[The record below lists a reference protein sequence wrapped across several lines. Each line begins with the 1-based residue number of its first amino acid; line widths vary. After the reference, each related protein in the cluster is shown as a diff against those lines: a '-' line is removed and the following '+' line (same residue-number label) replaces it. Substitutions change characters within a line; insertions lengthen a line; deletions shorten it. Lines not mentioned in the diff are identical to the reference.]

1 MSETADIIVIGGGI
15 AGISAAA
22 ELATDA
28 RVLVLE
34 AEPQMGYHSTGR
46 SAAIYI
52 RNYGNAVL
60 RAINALSEPVLAQ
73 PDGISDH
80 SLLSPRGELLIAS
93 EDELPSLEAY
103 EAGATGLERL
113 TGAEAARIV
122 PILRPEPIAAAIYER
137 DAQSIDVD
145 RMLQG
150 YARLLKARG
159 GRIVTG
165 TRVSSITRDGGVWQI
180 AAGATQYAAPTVVNA
195 AGAWADE
202 VAALAGLDRIG
213 LQPMR
218 RSAALLKLGPEHD
231 VESWPLFGTTA
242 ETWYAKPDAGRLMVS
257 PADEDPVDPHD
268 AWPDDMVLAEG
279 LDRYEQAVTVPV
291 TRIEHSWAGL
301 RTFAPDRT
309 PVVGFAPDA
318 EGFFWLAGQGGYG
331 VQTAPAL
338 SQTAAAL
345 IAGRTPSLAPEML
358 SALGAE
364 RFTTKHIKELKKGIK
379 QNDQHHP

>member
-1 MSETADIIVIGGGI
+1 MSQQTADIIVIGGGI

-22 ELATDA
+22 EMAKSA
-28 RVLVLE
+28 KVLVLE
-34 AEPQMGYHSTGR
+34 AEAQPGYHSTGR

-60 RAINALSEPVLAQ
+60 RAINALSEPTLAQ
-73 PDGISDH
+73 PGGISDH

-93 EDELPSLEAY
+93 EDEMPSLEAY
-103 EAGATGLERL
+103 AAGATGLERM
-113 TGAEAARIV
+113 TGAEAAKMV
-122 PILRPEPIAAAIYER
+122 PILRPEPIAAAIYESS
-137 DAQSIDVD
+137 AQSIDVD
-145 RMLQG
+145 RMLQD
-150 YARLLKARG
+150 YVKLLKARG
-159 GRIVTG
+159 GTIIAKARAQKIA
-165 TRVSSITRDGGVWQI
+165 RQGGAWQI
-180 AAGATQYAAPTVVNA
+180 EASGTLYTAPIVVNA
-195 AGAWADE
+195 AGAWADA
-202 VAALAGLDRIG
+202 VAALAGVAAMG

-218 RSAALLKLGPEHD
+218 RSAALLNLGPEHD

-242 ETWYAKPDAGRLMVS
+242 ETWYAKPDAGKLMVS

-279 LDRYEQAVTVPV
+279 LHRYEQAVTVPV
-291 TRIEHSWAGL
+291 TRVEHSWAGL

-318 EGFFWLAGQGGYG
+318 DGFFWLAGQGGYG

-345 IAGRTPSLAPEML
+345 IEGRAPKLAQPALDALTP
-358 SALGAE
+358 G
-364 RFTTKHIKELKKGIK
+364 RFFS
-379 QNDQHHP
+379 N